1 MKKILSSLVAISF
14 IMGLCSCSD
23 KSPSEG
29 NLSSSRISTAPLDP
43 ELIGTWMND
52 LNGYK
57 FGENRKVSLVV
68 DYSESAHFTS
78 DGEFQTMNA
87 LIPKENL
94 DYDGNRIYV
103 TNTAYSEEYG
113 EDLTSVL
120 IDMVRLDEDNT
131 ESFDGHYHILGGV
144 ATDVLAAQ
152 LGFAPENFYFEA
164 DVEGEKLVIYMTDCF
179 DYEIVDGKIDIFSD
193 LLNYTDKTANAL
205 SYDYTIENDTLTMTL
220 QGFENITPEV
230 YNKVSD

>member
-1 MKKILSSLVAISF
+1 MKRIISTLIAISF
-14 IMGLCSCSD
+14 AAGLCSCSGN
-23 KSPSEG
+23 SGEQSSEKT
-29 NLSSSRISTAPLDP
+29 SRISTAPLDP

-52 LNGYK
+52 FSGYK

-68 DYSESAHFTS
+68 DYSESAHFTA

-87 LIPKENL
+87 LIPKENV

-103 TNTAYSEEYG
+103 TNTAYSEEYS

-131 ESFDGHYHILGGV
+131 ESFDGHYHILGGI
-144 ATDVLAAQ
+144 ATDVLAQQ
-152 LGFAPENFYFEA
+152 LGFAPEKFYFEA

-179 DYEIVDGKIDIFSD
+179 DYETVDGKIDIFSD
-193 LLNYTDKTANAL
+193 LLNYKDETADAL
-205 SYDYTIENDTLTMTL
+205 SYDYTIDNGTLTMTL
-220 QGFENITPEV
+220 QGIEDVPSEV
-230 YNKVSD
+230 YSKVSD

>member
-1 MKKILSSLVAISF
+1 MKKILSTLIAVSF
-14 IMGLCSCSD
+14 IMGLCSCSE
-23 KSPSEG
+23 KTSSED
-29 NLSSSRISTAPLDP
+29 NLSTPRISTAPLDP
-43 ELIGTWMND
+43 ALIGTWMND

-68 DYSESAHFTS
+68 DYSESAHFTA

-103 TNTAYSEEYG
+103 TNTAYSEEYS

-152 LGFAPENFYFEA
+152 LGFAPEKLYFEA
-164 DVEGEKLVIYMTDCF
+164 DVEGEKLIIYMTDCF

-193 LLNYTDKTANAL
+193 LLNYKDESADAL
-205 SYDYTIENDTLTMTL
+205 SYAYTVDNGTLTMTL
-220 QGFENITPEV
+220 QGYDDVGAEV
-230 YNKVSD
+230 YNKVGE